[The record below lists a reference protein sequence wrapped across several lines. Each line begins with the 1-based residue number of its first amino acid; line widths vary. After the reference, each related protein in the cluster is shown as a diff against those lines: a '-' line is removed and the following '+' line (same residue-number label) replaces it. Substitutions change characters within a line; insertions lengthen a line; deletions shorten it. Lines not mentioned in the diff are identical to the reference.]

1 LRIPEAAVVVP
12 GSRRIEDS
20 FAERLGLGLYA
31 PVIVKYRD
39 EKTEAAVAL
48 EDALR

>member
-1 LRIPEAAVVVP
+1 MPADAVVVP
-12 GSRRIEDS
+12 GTRP
-20 FAERLGLGLYA
+20 LGSGWAREQGLSVSV

-39 EKTEAAVAL
+39 AGTNARVAL